1 MKGIILAGGS
11 GTRLYPATLGCSKQL
26 LSVYD
31 KPMIYYPL
39 SILLLLNIKEILIIS
54 TKKDFSL
61 FKHLFGTGEDLG
73 VRFTY
78 LIREKPRWIADAFL
92 IGEEFI
98 GNDKVCL
105 ILGDNLFYGE
115 SLKKTLREAVSFDDG
130 AVVFGY
136 PVEDPRPFGVI
147 EFDENQNVISI
158 EEKPAN
164 PKSNFI
170 VPGLYFYDN
179 DVVKISKTLE
189 CSKRGELE
197 ISSVNEAY
205 LKNKKLKVKLFEE
218 DVVWQD
224 TGTHKE
230 LLNASIFVR
239 KMQQEGRFVGCLEEI
254 AYENGFISKEK
265 LLELAKKM
273 EKTEYG
279 QHILKIAKWR
289 KIE

>member
-61 FKHLFGTGEDLG
+61 FQHLFGTGEDLG

-78 LIREKPRWIADAFL
+78 LIQEKPRGIADAFL

-105 ILGDNLFYGE
+105 ILGDNLFYGD
-115 SLKKTLREAVSFDDG
+115 SLKKTLRQAVSFDDG

-158 EEKPAN
+158 EEKPKN

-254 AYENGFISKEK
+254 AYENGFITKEK

-279 QHILKIAKWR
+279 QHILNIAK
-289 KIE
+289 

>member
-54 TKKDFSL
+54 TKKDLSL
-61 FKHLFGTGEDLG
+61 FQHLFGTGEDLG
-73 VRFTY
+73 VSFTY
-78 LIREKPRWIADAFL
+78 LVQEKPRGIADAFL

-98 GNDKVCL
+98 GNDMVCL

-115 SLKKTLREAVSFDDG
+115 SLKKTLREAISFEDG

-158 EEKPAN
+158 EEKPKN

-205 LKNKKLKVKLFEE
+205 LKNKKLKVKLFEK

-279 QHILKIAKWR
+279 QHILNIAK
-289 KIE
+289 

>member
-61 FKHLFGTGEDLG
+61 FQHLFGTGEDLG

-78 LIREKPRWIADAFL
+78 LIQEKPRGIADAFL

-279 QHILKIAKWR
+279 QHILKIAK
-289 KIE
+289 

>member
-61 FKHLFGTGEDLG
+61 FQHLFGTGEDLG

-78 LIREKPRWIADAFL
+78 LIQEKPRGIADAFL

-98 GNDKVCL
+98 GDDKVCL

-115 SLKKTLREAVSFDDG
+115 SLKKTLREAISFDDG

-205 LKNKKLKVKLFEE
+205 LRNKKLKVKLFEE

-279 QHILKIAKWR
+279 QHILKIAK
-289 KIE
+289 

>member
-61 FKHLFGTGEDLG
+61 FQHLFGTGEDLG
-73 VRFTY
+73 VKFTY
-78 LIREKPRWIADAFL
+78 LIQEKPRGIADAFL

-115 SLKKTLREAVSFDDG
+115 SLKKTLKQAVSFDDG

-158 EEKPAN
+158 EEKPKN

-254 AYENGFISKEK
+254 AYENGFITKEK

-279 QHILKIAKWR
+279 QHILNIAK
-289 KIE
+289 

>member
-61 FKHLFGTGEDLG
+61 FQHLFGTGEDLG
-73 VRFTY
+73 VRFKY
-78 LIREKPRWIADAFL
+78 LIQEKPRGIADAFL

-115 SLKKTLREAVSFDDG
+115 SLKKTLRQAVSFDDG

-136 PVEDPRPFGVI
+136 PVKDPRPFGVI

-158 EEKPAN
+158 EEKPEN

-254 AYENGFISKEK
+254 AYENGFITKEK

-279 QHILKIAKWR
+279 QHILNIAK
-289 KIE
+289 

>member
-61 FKHLFGTGEDLG
+61 FQHLFGTGEDLG

-78 LIREKPRWIADAFL
+78 LIQEKPRGIADAFL

-115 SLKKTLREAVSFDDG
+115 SLKKTLRQAVSFDDG

-158 EEKPAN
+158 EEKPKN

-254 AYENGFISKEK
+254 AYENGFITKEK

-279 QHILKIAKWR
+279 QHILNIAK
-289 KIE
+289 

>member
-61 FKHLFGTGEDLG
+61 FQHLFGTGEDLG

-78 LIREKPRWIADAFL
+78 LIQEKPRGIADAFL

-115 SLKKTLREAVSFDDG
+115 SLKKTLREAISFDDG

-279 QHILKIAKWR
+279 QHILKIAK
-289 KIE
+289 

>member
-78 LIREKPRWIADAFL
+78 LIQEKPRGIADAFL

-279 QHILKIAKWR
+279 QHILKIAK
-289 KIE
+289 

>member
-11 GTRLYPATLGCSKQL
+11 WTRLYPATLGCSKQL

-61 FKHLFGTGEDLG
+61 FQHLFGTGEDLG

-78 LIREKPRWIADAFL
+78 LIQEKPRGIADAFL

-115 SLKKTLREAVSFDDG
+115 SLKKTLREAISFDDG

-218 DVVWQD
+218 DVVWKD